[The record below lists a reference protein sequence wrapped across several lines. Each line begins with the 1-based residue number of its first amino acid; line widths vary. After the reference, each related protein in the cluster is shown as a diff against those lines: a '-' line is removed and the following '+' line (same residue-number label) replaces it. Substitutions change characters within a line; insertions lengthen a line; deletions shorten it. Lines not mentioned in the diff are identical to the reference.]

1 MMLQKYSGRRR
12 RARTLVHDGDRVDHE
27 GLKPC
32 RQLLV
37 PEARASAS
45 TQSVCHSYI
54 FCLWSFGPMTQ
65 NNEFFQAPR
74 ELFVRTWQAL
84 LRCRTCKRACH
95 TLCISQRANA
105 SRHNSRKFAEALAL
119 AHEPAA
125 VLAFKVVPLS
135 EVAHT
140 QAGAGR
146 LGGVPE
152 AKRDINSLQEGNSNA
167 RRSNALLGGAQV
179 LARHA
184 GPPLLLPQLVNNLH
198 NVRCLG
204 FCF

>member
-1 MMLQKYSGRRR
+1 ML
-12 RARTLVHDGDRVDHE
+12 
-27 GLKPC
+27 
-32 RQLLV
+32 
-37 PEARASAS
+37 
-45 TQSVCHSYI
+45 
-54 FCLWSFGPMTQ
+54 Q

-74 ELFVRTWQAL
+74 EMFVRTWQAL
-84 LRCRTCKRACH
+84 LRCRTCNGACH
-95 TLCISQRANA
+95 TLCISLRANA
-105 SRHNSRKFAEALAL
+105 PPHNARKFAKALAL

-135 EVAHT
+135 KVAHT

-152 AKRDINSLQEGNSNA
+152 AKRDTSSLQEGSSNA

-179 LARHA
+179 LARRA
-184 GPPLLLPQLVNNLH
+184 GPPLLLPQLVNNLQ